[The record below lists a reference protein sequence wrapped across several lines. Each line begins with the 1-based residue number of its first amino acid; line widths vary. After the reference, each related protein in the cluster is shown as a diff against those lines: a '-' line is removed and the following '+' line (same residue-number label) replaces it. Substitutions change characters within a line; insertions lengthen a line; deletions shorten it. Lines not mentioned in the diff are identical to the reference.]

1 MALRE
6 GQETHDNGKTQNLRG
21 FGSRQLHG
29 SVFRQHDA

>member
-21 FGSRQLHG
+21 FGSRQLQG
-29 SVFRQHDA
+29 SNQRPSD